1 MQDKN
6 FRRYIFRIDFTIFD
20 WSIIYCQ
27 IKTGAFIQYK
37 PQIFSCKT
45 SIKNIDTNWFFS
57 LPIVVI
63 PVISPEVTVV
73 EPTGTVIGR
82 FFLIA

>member
-37 PQIFSCKT
+37 PQIFSFKT
-45 SIKNIDTNWFFS
+45 SIKNIDTN
-57 LPIVVI
+57 
-63 PVISPEVTVV
+63 
-73 EPTGTVIGR
+73 
-82 FFLIA
+82 